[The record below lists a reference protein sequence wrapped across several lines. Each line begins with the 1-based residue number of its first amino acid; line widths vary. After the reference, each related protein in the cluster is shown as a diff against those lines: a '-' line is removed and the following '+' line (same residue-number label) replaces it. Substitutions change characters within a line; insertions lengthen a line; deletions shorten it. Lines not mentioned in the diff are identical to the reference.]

1 MSGIPSI
8 SQSHKRKRCDNRP
21 CKEQIQ
27 TLIDRDLLWK
37 GKIIEANEII
47 DKLEAENKAQSEEH
61 TKAIDDLNRKLA
73 RVNAELRHAQHKLFG
88 VEGTK
93 LMMEL
98 CNVSK
103 EIT

>member
-8 SQSHKRKRCDNRP
+8 SQSHKRKRCDNGP
-21 CKEQIQ
+21 CNDYIQ
-27 TLIDRDLLWK
+27 MLIDRDLQWK

-61 TKAIDDLNRKLA
+61 TKAIDYLNRKLA

-88 VEGTK
+88 VEGPK
-93 LMMEL
+93 LMLEL